1 VHFACVLSKVALY
14 QPTLVTLAPV
24 CSVWSKVTDFASK
37 SPSQMNA
44 LTKARSAQTKLMN
57 DIGLLIR
64 VVMSYGGHVLI
75 ENPTHSKL
83 WNQPFM
89 KSIIASTSTVHT
101 GRTFLLNRCRVG
113 GIHFKQYKFFTTLPP
128 FATKH
133 MELMCDHHFKHPPCL
148 GRDVNG
154 NSVTRASG
162 VYTREM
168 LFHIISIIGMA
179 AGRPEVL
186 ERVSA
191 MVQSANSSLHEN
203 NGMECFPT
211 FENAT
216 VESYL
221 YENADWAEIM
231 HESYGMNVCGPVSPA
246 PSLPVQK
253 SFNAS
258 CSHSARSHDRGG
270 GGHRRI
276 YI

>member
-1 VHFACVLSKVALY
+1 MHFACVLSKVALY

-44 LTKARSAQTKLMN
+44 LSKARAAQTKLMN
-57 DIGLLIR
+57 KIGLLIR

-89 KSIIASTSTVHT
+89 KSIIASTSPFHT

-113 GIHFKQYKFFTTLPP
+113 GIHFKQFKFFTTLPQ
-128 FATKH
+128 FTTKH
-133 MELMCDHHFKHPPCL
+133 MELVCDHHFKHPPCL

-168 LFHIISIIGMA
+168 LFHIIAVIGMA
-179 AGRPEVL
+179 AGRPDIL

-203 NGMECFPT
+203 NGMSVFLPLRMLRLIHTYMRMLIGLKLCMSH
-211 FENAT
+211 T
-216 VESYL
+216 V
-221 YENADWAEIM
+221 
-231 HESYGMNVCGPVSPA
+231 
-246 PSLPVQK
+246 
-253 SFNAS
+253 
-258 CSHSARSHDRGG
+258 
-270 GGHRRI
+270 
-276 YI
+276 

>member
-1 VHFACVLSKVALY
+1 
-14 QPTLVTLAPV
+14 
-24 CSVWSKVTDFASK
+24 
-37 SPSQMNA
+37 
-44 LTKARSAQTKLMN
+44 MN

-75 ENPTHSKL
+75 ENPTHSKI

-89 KSIIASTSTVHT
+89 ESIIASTSAVHT

-113 GIHFKQYKFFTTLPP
+113 GVHFKQYKLFTTLLP

-154 NSVTRASG
+154 NLVTRASG
-162 VYTREM
+162 VYTCGM

-179 AGRPEVL
+179 AGCPEIL

-191 MVQSANSSLHEN
+191 MVQSASSSLHKN

-211 FENAT
+211 FENAM
-216 VESYL
+216 VDSY
-221 YENADWAEIM
+221 
-231 HESYGMNVCGPVSPA
+231 
-246 PSLPVQK
+246 
-253 SFNAS
+253 
-258 CSHSARSHDRGG
+258 
-270 GGHRRI
+270 
-276 YI
+276 